1 MLLRLMCV
9 YVIQVPALFS
19 GRYQVMTEMGRSLL
33 LKAGTSLTRVEHIKV
48 SLHSP
53 SKNPDDEKMSKVS
66 FMKDEV
72 SNNVSKNKDM
82 NYSIL

>member
-1 MLLRLMCV
+1 MLLQLMCV
-9 YVIQVPALFS
+9 DVIQVPALFS

-53 SKNPDDEKMSKVS
+53 SNNPDDEKMSKVS
-66 FMKDEV
+66 FMKD
-72 SNNVSKNKDM
+72 
-82 NYSIL
+82 